1 MALESFYGGKPGFSP
16 VIKASFKY
24 INNEDPAYQTALINN
39 GNNAAA
45 LKEYTMDECFKDIN
59 YTDVWYGE
67 LCIIDTENKMNP
79 NNGKLYRRTLK
90 KTPDDGKWTQAGNT
104 TYAEYIGQIVGPSG
118 GVPNLDLGSL
128 NTERKKAVGI
138 EKTYDT
144 DGNLPLDTSGWDYSY
159 RDAESGQMTNANPQ
173 GDISKIKIL
182 DAGGINGQNIEM
194 VPGKDG
200 STYHDTIKYTWCNV
214 RRTLD
219 NSNEDAWIYL
229 GFQIPYTIFDATGQ
243 EENYTYDGDIFIDNT
258 ASSSSMH
265 PFYKNYTFHIPR
277 GARGIGPEQ
286 VFTVN
291 PKDDNSPSVPGTLYD
306 FDAIQYDQNT
316 DTYSIDA
323 TKTKQVA
330 ATESYWV
337 GMWKLYNPKTTE
349 EDTDTIYQ
357 YLGSYKD
364 IREVTLANDGT
375 LTFIYSD
382 NSPQTF
388 SKKIKWI
395 DSITIDT
402 DISHTTQNNNNYGKM
417 TIKYNNG
424 TPSFTKVLPF
434 IKSVNFNDSNGKLTT
449 TYANGTTINVK
460 NSSGEDFTFVYP
472 KTATVDIDKSSNNY
486 GQFQIKS
493 NTGTPILD
501 VTLPLIKEITYNE
514 ISGADNGKISV
525 LYSGESTPTV
535 IGDLTYIKS
544 LAVNGTTQRVSVTN
558 NKGTTT
564 QTSAYLNIVKQF
576 WLDPRGHLL
585 ALYNSS
591 YYRPTSGTG
600 TNNGLYD
607 EQQANPNTRYT
618 ENQTWVKGT
627 ATNKIAGT
635 DTTNWW
641 HDLGLV
647 YEKTGVKVTSSYS
660 YNGKQDEQNHTL
672 TIPSEASSVASTLN
686 KEYVNGKIPIGADG
700 IDYSGGFVIVEK
712 IKRDTSDTEGKET
725 GAFYY
730 DYIAGEW
737 KYAGPWTGGEGSS
750 GGNSNI
756 YIIGPKDSYTMA
768 DKDTIVADNGITY
781 PADDANDPEIY
792 FVDGRKLMISV
803 FPVASDVPSP
813 DGLSNIE
820 EIITMP
826 PYADSPS
833 II

>member
-24 INNEDPAYQTALINN
+24 INNEDPAYIAALSN
-39 GNNAAA
+39 GNSVET
-45 LKEYTMDECFKDIN
+45 LKPYTMDECFKDIN

-67 LCIIDTENKMNP
+67 LCIIDTENKMNS

-90 KTPDDGKWTQAGNT
+90 KVDDTRWTQAGDT

-118 GVPNLDLGSL
+118 GIPKLDLGGL
-128 NTERKKAVGI
+128 DIERMRAVGT
-138 EKTYDT
+138 EKTYESD
-144 DGNLPLDTSGWDYSY
+144 DPPLDTDSWEYFYIDETGK
-159 RDAESGQMTNANPQ
+159 RTTANPQ
-173 GDISKIKIL
+173 GNYQNIKVL
-182 DAGGINGQNIEM
+182 DAGGLNSSNIEM

-200 STYHDTIKYTWCNV
+200 NTYHDTIKYTWCNV
-214 RRTLD
+214 RRTLE
-219 NSNEDAWIYL
+219 NSSEDVWIYL
-229 GFQIPYTIFDATGQ
+229 GFQIPYTIFDAIGQ
-243 EENYTYDGDIFIDNT
+243 QENYTYNGTIFVDNT
-258 ASSSSMH
+258 ASSSSTH
-265 PFYKNYTFHIPR
+265 PFYKKYTFHIPR

-306 FDAIQYDQNT
+306 FDAIKYTQST
-316 DTYSIDA
+316 DTYSIDT
-323 TKTKQVA
+323 TKTKTVT

-337 GMWKLYNPKTTE
+337 GMWKLYNPKTT
-349 EDTDTIYQ
+349 TINTIYQ

-395 DSITIDT
+395 TSITIDT
-402 DISHTTQNNNNYGKM
+402 SQSSNTYGKM
-417 TIKYNNG
+417 TINYNNG
-424 TPSFTKVLPF
+424 TTPFTKVLPF
-434 IKSVNFNDSNGKLTT
+434 IKSINFNDSTGKLTAT
-449 TYANGTTINVK
+449 HTDGTTINVK

-472 KTATVDIDKSSNNY
+472 KTATVDIDRFSNNY

-493 NTGTPILD
+493 NISTDPPILN

-514 ISGADNGKISV
+514 TSGADNGKISV

-535 IGDLTYIKS
+535 IGDLTYVKS

-647 YEKTGVKVTSSYS
+647 YEKTGVKITSSYS

-672 TIPSEASSVASTLN
+672 TIPSEASSIASALN
-686 KEYVNGKIPIGADG
+686 KEYVNGKIPVGADG

-730 DYIAGEW
+730 DYIAREW
-737 KYAGPWTGGEGSS
+737 KYAGPWTGGDGSS

-756 YIIGPKDSYTMA
+756 YIIGPKDSYTIA

-792 FVDGRKLMISV
+792 FIDSRVLKS
-803 FPVASDVPSP
+803 PPSN
-813 DGLSNIE
+813 SNWNPTPNAYKNIPA
-820 EIITMP
+820 IIHP
-826 PYADSPS
+826 PYQDVVVF
-833 II
+833 

>member
-24 INNEDPAYQTALINN
+24 VNNEDPAYQTALNNN
-39 GNNAAA
+39 GGNAAD

-90 KTPDDGKWTQAGNT
+90 KAPDDARWTQAGNT

-128 NTERKKAVGI
+128 NTERKKAVGT

-159 RDAESGQMTNANPQ
+159 LDETTGLMTNANPQ
-173 GDISKIKIL
+173 GDFSKIKVL
-182 DAGGINGQNIEM
+182 NAGGVNGENIEM
-194 VPGKDG
+194 VPGKQG
-200 STYHDTIKYTWCNV
+200 TTYHDTIKYTWCNV

-229 GFQIPYTIFDATGQ
+229 GFQIPYTVFDTTAVQ
-243 EENYTYDGDIFIDNT
+243 ENYTYNGNVFIDNSN
-258 ASSSSMH
+258 SSH

-286 VFTVN
+286 IFTVN
-291 PKDDNSPSVPGTLYD
+291 PKDSNSPSAPNPLYN
-306 FDAIQYDQNT
+306 FDAIKYTQST
-316 DTYSIDA
+316 DTYSIDT
-323 TKTKQVA
+323 TKKKTVTN
-330 ATESYWV
+330 TESYWV
-337 GMWKLYNPKTTE
+337 AMWKLYNPKTT
-349 EDTDTIYQ
+349 TVNTVYQ

-364 IREVTLANDGT
+364 VRGVNLADDGT
-375 LTFIYSD
+375 LTFTYSD
-382 NSPQTF
+382 NSTQGF

-395 DSITIDT
+395 TSITIDT
-402 DISHTTQNNNNYGKM
+402 TQSSGTYGKM
-417 TIKYNNG
+417 TVNYNNG
-424 TPSFTKVLPF
+424 SAAFTKVLPF
-434 IKSVNFNDSNGKLTT
+434 IKTINFNDSTGKLTT
-449 TYANGTTINVK
+449 TYADGTTINVK

-472 KTATVDIDKSSNNY
+472 KTATVDTNRTSSTY

-493 NTGTPILD
+493 NTGTSILN

-514 ISGADNGKISV
+514 TNNSADNGKISV
-525 LYSGESTPTV
+525 LYSNDSTPSV
-535 IGDLTYIKS
+535 IGNLTYIKS
-544 LAVNGTTQRVSVTN
+544 LAIDGNTQRVSVTN
-558 NKGTTT
+558 NKGATT

-585 ALYNSS
+585 ALYNST

-607 EQQANPNTRYT
+607 EQQANPNSRYT
-618 ENQTWVKGT
+618 QNQTWVKGT

-647 YEKTGVKVTSSYS
+647 YEKTGVKVTSSYE
-660 YNGKQDEQNHTL
+660 YNGKRDEENHVL
-672 TIPSEASSVASTLN
+672 TIPSEPSSVASALN
-686 KEYVNGKIPIGADG
+686 REYVNGKIPIGTDG

-712 IKRDTSDTEGKET
+712 IKRDTSDTEGKEV

-730 DYIAGEW
+730 DYVAGEW
-737 KYAGPWTGGEGSS
+737 KYAGPWTGGDGS

-756 YIIGPKDSYTMA
+756 YIIGPKDSYTTA
-768 DKDTIVADNGITY
+768 DKNTIVADNGIIY
-781 PADDANDPEIY
+781 PADNDNDPEIY
-792 FVDGRKLMISV
+792 FIDGRKLTITGTLV
-803 FPVASDVPSP
+803 DEIPTP
-813 DGLSNIE
+813 DSNDWPYEFIGL
-820 EIITMP
+820 P
-826 PYADSPS
+826 PNMDLLPAR
-833 II
+833 